1 MRRIWM
7 LAAGLMAATVAR
19 ALPATQ
25 DSLKN
30 ITPAPVFTPV
40 QLAEDYQVFSSALRE
55 AHAGLYRYTSRTEMD
70 ALLGKGAAG
79 IRKGMTELEFFRF
92 LYPILANI
100 KDGHTKLHRQNRPD
114 DWYAFHQTGLFP
126 LRLYIRDG
134 RAFVTGGGIE
144 AGAEVLKINGQPLS
158 SIIKKLSDIVL
169 SDAGGQSAKF
179 RELEKFFA
187 GYYATFFGPRSEFE
201 IQYKEVMGKRVTRKL
216 EGITVAQL
224 PPLPVPDTP
233 AFRLSWPEEKTAFLR
248 ISGFHEMPGFIP
260 AAFAEIKSK
269 GADRL
274 IIDLRDNEGGTDR
287 MGVQLLSYLAKQPFH
302 YYQKLTVAGI
312 GPYSFAQYATFP
324 PGMENLKQFIQKV
337 GDEYHFTASEGLGE
351 KQPAAENV
359 FSGKVCILQNGG
371 SFSVTGE
378 FAAAARAMGIKT
390 VGDES
395 GGGRTGNTS
404 GGFAI
409 VTLPHSKLTL
419 AVPLMGYYMHGAEAG
434 PGGVPADVTVLPT
447 VRDVLEG
454 RDVVFQEALKMLHAQ

>member
-1 MRRIWM
+1 M
-7 LAAGLMAATVAR
+7 LAAGVMAATVAR
-19 ALPATQ
+19 ALPALP
-25 DSLKN
+25 DSLEKV
-30 ITPAPVFTPV
+30 TPAPVFSPV
-40 QLAEDYQVFSSALRE
+40 QLAEDYQVFCSALRE
-55 AHAGLYRYTSRTEMD
+55 AHAGLYRYTSRAEMD
-70 ALLGKGAAG
+70 ALLAKGAAG
-79 IRKGMTELEFFRF
+79 IRKSMSELEFFRF
-92 LYPILANI
+92 LSPILANI
-100 KDGHTKLHRQNRPD
+100 KDGHTKLHRQNWPN

-144 AGAEVLKINGQPLS
+144 AGAEVLKINGKPLS
-158 SIIKKLSDIVL
+158 SIIRKLSGIVL
-169 SDAGGQSAKF
+169 ADAGSQSARF

-216 EGITVAQL
+216 GGITVAQL
-224 PPLPVPDTP
+224 PPLPAPDTP
-233 AFRLSWPEEKTAFLR
+233 AFRLSWPEEKTALLR
-248 ISGFHEMPGFIP
+248 ISGFHEMPGGMP
-260 AAFAEIKSK
+260 AAFAEIRSK

-274 IIDLRDNEGGTDR
+274 IVDLRNNEGGTDR
-287 MGVQLLSYLAKQPFH
+287 LGVQLLSYLAKRPFR

-324 PGMENLKQFIQKV
+324 PEMEYLKKFIQKV
-337 GDEYHFTASEGLGE
+337 GDEYLFTASEGLGE
-351 KQPAAENV
+351 KPPAAENV
-359 FSGKVCILQNGG
+359 FNGKVCILQNGS
-371 SFSVTGE
+371 SFSVSGE

-390 VGDES
+390 IGEES

-419 AVPLMGYYMHGAEAG
+419 AVPLLGYYMHAAEAG

-454 RDVVFQEALKMLHAQ
+454 RDVVLQEALKLLHAD